1 MNLPLFPLGV
11 EDFIMTSCFPVV
23 VGKSCL
29 RLRKCFWHCLSRPIV
44 GTLMME
50 GKYSL
55 FYKYIYIVK
64 NVLTTL
70 RNFFILFTIIVLLI
84 KEQNHILIFIENI
97 AEYMILPE
105 LPQQIKEEL
114 LYLLQ
119 TASISRSVEGLG
131 TI

>member
-1 MNLPLFPLGV
+1 MTRTT
-11 EDFIMTSCFPVV
+11 DFGNDGFDKKPKKLYGQM
-23 VGKSCL
+23 
-29 RLRKCFWHCLSRPIV
+29 
-44 GTLMME
+44 
-50 GKYSL
+50 
-55 FYKYIYIVK
+55 

-70 RNFFILFTIIVLLI
+70 WNFFIFILFTIIVLLI
-84 KEQNHILIFIENI
+84 KENNHILIFIENI

>member
-1 MNLPLFPLGV
+1 MTKTT
-11 EDFIMTSCFPVV
+11 DFGNDGFDKKPKKLYGQM
-23 VGKSCL
+23 
-29 RLRKCFWHCLSRPIV
+29 
-44 GTLMME
+44 
-50 GKYSL
+50 
-55 FYKYIYIVK
+55 

-84 KEQNHILIFIENI
+84 EEQHHILIFIENI

>member
-1 MNLPLFPLGV
+1 MTRTT
-11 EDFIMTSCFPVV
+11 DFGNDGFDQKPKKLY
-23 VGKSCL
+23 GK
-29 RLRKCFWHCLSRPIV
+29 
-44 GTLMME
+44 M
-50 GKYSL
+50 
-55 FYKYIYIVK
+55 

-70 RNFFILFTIIVLLI
+70 WNFYIFFLFTIIVLLI
-84 KEQNHILIFIENI
+84 EEQHQILIFIENI

-105 LPQQIKEEL
+105 LPQQIKEEI

>member
-1 MNLPLFPLGV
+1 MTRTT
-11 EDFIMTSCFPVV
+11 DFGNDAFAKKPKKLYGQI
-23 VGKSCL
+23 
-29 RLRKCFWHCLSRPIV
+29 
-44 GTLMME
+44 
-50 GKYSL
+50 
-55 FYKYIYIVK
+55 

-70 RNFFILFTIIVLLI
+70 RNCFILFLFTIMVLLI
-84 KEQNHILIFIENI
+84 KEQDHILIFIENI

-131 TI
+131 AR

>member
-1 MNLPLFPLGV
+1 MTKATDLGN
-11 EDFIMTSCFPVV
+11 DGFDTNGQM
-23 VGKSCL
+23 
-29 RLRKCFWHCLSRPIV
+29 
-44 GTLMME
+44 
-50 GKYSL
+50 
-55 FYKYIYIVK
+55 

-70 RNFFILFTIIVLLI
+70 WNFFTFILFTIIVLLI
-84 KEQNHILIFIENI
+84 EEHHHILIFIENI

-131 TI
+131 IM